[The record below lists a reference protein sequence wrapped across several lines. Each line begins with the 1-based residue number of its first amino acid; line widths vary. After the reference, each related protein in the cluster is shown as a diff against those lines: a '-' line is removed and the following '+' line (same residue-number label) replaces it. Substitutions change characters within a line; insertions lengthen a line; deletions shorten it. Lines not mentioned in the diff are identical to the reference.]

1 MAVLFEIFF
10 MFAKLSLF
18 SFGGGYVMFPILMRE
33 IENNALV
40 TMSELADIIVIAGM
54 SPGAVAVN
62 AAVGVGFKSA
72 GVVGALAAFLGIA
85 IPCAVIVILVATFF
99 FKVCKHYLVQS
110 ALYGLRPIITGIILY
125 AAYKIGSGSGIFY
138 STKEDIIEKG
148 WNFSIGSTHIFEI
161 KSILIA
167 AVAFVL
173 LTKTKI
179 HPIFIII
186 GSGIMGILIF

>member
-33 IENNALV
+33 IETNGLV
-40 TMSELADIIVIAGM
+40 TMGELADIIVIAGM

-72 GVVGALAAFLGIA
+72 GLAGAMAAFLGIA

-110 ALYGLRPIITGIILY
+110 ALYGLRPVITGIILY
-125 AAYKIGSGSGIFY
+125 AAYKIGSGSGIFN
-138 STKEDIIEKG
+138 SASEDMITPG
-148 WNFSIGSTHIFEI
+148 WNLSIGSTHILEI
-161 KSILIA
+161 KSIIIAIA
-167 AVAFVL
+167 AFIL

-186 GSGIMGILIF
+186 GAGITGILVF